1 MESESAA
8 QVIDIEQISGY
19 HAHVYFEPHTRPVAE
34 KLREQLSE
42 FNVVLGR
49 WKDGPVGPHTRAM
62 YQVAF
67 APDQFDKVVRWLMV
81 NRDGLDVLVHAETG
95 LGHAGDHTTRALWL
109 GQALPIKVAYLQQI
123 DRDHNMP
130 EAIPLAPE

>member
-1 MESESAA
+1 MESESAT
-8 QVIDIEQISGY
+8 QVIDVSRISGY
-19 HAHVYFEPHTRPVAE
+19 HAHVYFEPHTRSVAE

-42 FNVVLGR
+42 FDVVLGR

-81 NRDGLDVLVHAETG
+81 NRGGLDVLVHAETG
-95 LGHAGDHTTRALWL
+95 LGHAGDHTSRALWL
-109 GQALPIKVAYLQQI
+109 GTALPIKVAYLQEI
-123 DRDHNMP
+123 DREHNMP
-130 EAIPLAPE
+130 EAVALE